1 MLYFLDI
8 FFVVLHSLLII
19 FILSGWLIPK
29 LRAAHLIVVLLT
41 GASWF
46 LLGIFYGIGYCPL
59 TDWHWMVLKELG
71 KTGLPV
77 SYVQYILD
85 RILGINIS
93 ARTADVITL
102 AGWLFALIVSLGLWI
117 KNKIQN
123 NRTKN
128 FKRNL

>member
-123 NRTKN
+123 SRTKN

>member
-102 AGWLFALIVSLGLWI
+102 AGWVFALIVSLGLWI